1 MPVLSKNFLS
11 GGSEFLNKGLFL
23 FLLNGIYKYHFVLLF
38 LLGDGF
44 DSLGGVLQP
53 TSLTGSQTI
62 TNGNTPTTKN
72 ENTEQPKSSTLLT
85 GDLESSL
92 ASLAENLSINNR
104 PQPVK

>member
-1 MPVLSKNFLS
+1 MYNNLLKLS
-11 GGSEFLNKGLFL
+11 
-23 FLLNGIYKYHFVLLF
+23 LLKAIKASKFIYHSISLHSTRLL

-62 TNGNTPTTKN
+62 TNGNSSVNNKS
-72 ENTEQPKSSTLLT
+72 ENTEPQKSSTLLT

-92 ASLAENLSINNR
+92 ASLAENLSINSR